1 MKKLSLL
8 LLAFGLLP
16 AAAYAAAFNTT
27 AAAQQSALNMTT
39 TAAAEQTSTATR
51 TPTMTQVPATT
62 NTTKLQSFT
71 TMTAAEQRT
80 TLPTLSLTE
89 QKAVLADSLTVG
101 NDAILTKGAV
111 LEAYPKLTLD
121 ETVKASTVEPY
132 FEFDKDLTEASEF
145 HLKYKLDDNGLMTKY
160 TKDQLAA
167 KELAVLES
175 EFKINCETYP
185 QLCAVKEW
193 NPETENKYD
202 PFVDRY
208 NFCRTYRN
216 RCYLK
221 LDLAKKFISNN
232 DLLEPAVITRP
243 AKPILISSFNCLGV
257 KCGAGK
263 YCVKGCCHYFKKLT
277 ADLTA
282 LKEVTLA
289 ESVKTKYKIEDLK
302 LVALPVSIKD
312 GSAKLVIDNPVHKEL
327 ILDKQIKM
335 DNATQLLQRK
345 IETLK

>member
-1 MKKLSLL
+1 MKKTLSLL
-8 LLAFGLLP
+8 LLAFGILP
-16 AAAYAAAFNTT
+16 TGLQAASLNTSAAV
-27 AAAQQSALNMTT
+27 QQSALNTT
-39 TAAAEQTSTATR
+39 SQMVNNTSNLATQQTGSLASFSNASLTQQKTLINNYSLAEQK
-51 TPTMTQVPATT
+51 V
-62 NTTKLQSFT
+62 L
-71 TMTAAEQRT
+71 
-80 TLPTLSLTE
+80 
-89 QKAVLADSLTVG
+89 LADSLKVG
-101 NDAILTKGAV
+101 NDTVLTKDAV
-111 LEAYPKLTLD
+111 ITAYPKLTLD
-121 ETVKASTVEPY
+121 ETVKASTLEPY

-185 QLCAVKEW
+185 QLCAVKDW
-193 NPETENKYD
+193 NPETENKFD

-208 NFCRTYRN
+208 NFCRTYTGK
-216 RCYLK
+216 CYLK
-221 LDLAKKFISNN
+221 LDLAKKFISAN

-243 AKPILISSFNCLGV
+243 AKPILISSFDCLGV

-263 YCVKGCCHYFKKLT
+263 YCVRGCCKYFKKLT

-289 ESVKTKYKIEDLK
+289 DSVKAKYKIDTTALK
-302 LVALPVSIKD
+302 LVALPVALKD
-312 GSAKLVIDNPVHKEL
+312 GTAKLVIDSPVHKEL

-335 DNATQLLQRK
+335 DNATQLLHRK
-345 IETLK
+345 IEALK